1 MLEPE
6 ILVLDDS
13 TAAIDAGTEQRIRQA
28 LKERAQSAATI
39 IISHRLGTLRH
50 ADEILFIENGLIVER
65 GSHDELVEQGGKYA
79 ALFAIQSREGEET
92 NDPAKGVPK

>member
-1 MLEPE
+1 MLQPA

-28 LKERAQSAATI
+28 LKEQARNAATI

-50 ADEILFIENGLIVER
+50 ADEILFLENGRI
-65 GSHDELVEQGGKYA
+65 VEQGSHENLVALAGKYA
-79 ALFAIQSREGEET
+79 ALFALQSREGVEPV
-92 NDPAKGVPK
+92 DAVKGAAE